1 MTTQTLTTAEKV
13 EQVAHA
19 NDRLAELAVD
29 AATLRSR
36 ITQIERGLVDE
47 PQQDGRELVALYTDM
62 GRILPDFVEKTFE
75 QVEAFHRSVTAN
87 RRAHLADDLA
97 GLRGSLAAMLAE
109 VERTEAGRDLLLG
122 KTVDNQGAVAPES

>member
-13 EQVAHA
+13 EQAALA

-62 GRILPDFVEKTFE
+62 GRILPDIVEKTFE

-87 RRAHLADDLA
+87 RRAYLADDLA

-109 VERTEAGRDLLLG
+109 VERTEADRDRLLG